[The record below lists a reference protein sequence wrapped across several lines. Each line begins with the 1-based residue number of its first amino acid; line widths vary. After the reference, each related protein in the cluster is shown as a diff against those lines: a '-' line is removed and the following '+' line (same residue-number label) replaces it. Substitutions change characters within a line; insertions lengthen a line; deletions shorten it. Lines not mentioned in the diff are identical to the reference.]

1 MKTTVEIPDALL
13 REAKNYAARRGMTL
27 KEVLET
33 GLRQVLESKRP
44 ARPFKLKR
52 RTFKGRGSPM
62 EGDWPR
68 IRELIYEGRGGV
80 GDRG

>member
-33 GLRQVLESKRP
+33 GLRQVLESERP
-44 ARPFKLKR
+44 ARPFK
-52 RTFKGRGSPM
+52 
-62 EGDWPR
+62 
-68 IRELIYEGRGGV
+68 
-80 GDRG
+80 DRKSTRLNSSHIQKSRMPSSA